1 MRSVIPFSSSSRQD
15 LEWLG
20 ARYALPTTVREGDLI
35 LQPSVDLWM
44 EMPSGKLV
52 GVKPIDPR
60 TPESFA
66 EGLKETMAN
75 PAEGPRRKPARVR
88 VPSAELAESLR
99 TAVGSGIAIRVAP
112 VPELDA
118 VVAGLGEHLQTVG
131 EEPAY
136 LDGDMAPEVVG
147 SLFTAAARLFALAP
161 WRHVAEDQVL
171 RVDLPSFDLNGA
183 ALCVIGGQNQDFGL
197 LLFRSLEDY
206 DEVSRLAD
214 GANRAAAPPAVVTRW
229 SLLSLSFNRKRDTP
243 PPMLEEIARHRWP
256 VAGSKAYP
264 LVMAVAPGGTPTVF
278 TERDYRIMTACTL
291 AFLDFFAKHRS
302 MFEEEVPETIR
313 ESFIAGDGVTVTLT
327 APHEQPRQLRASD
340 FIAGPPDPIAV
351 APSAPRHSAG
361 RNDPCPCGS
370 GKKYKK
376 CHLDADRARPTGP
389 AEGESVHDLDF
400 RLVRSILRFAIDRYG
415 HHWLKVLQEGIEND
429 EAALQ
434 LFFPWAAW
442 TADVDRKRIAETY
455 LEQNGAQVSDEERAW
470 SAAQLASWLS
480 FWEVTHVEPGR
491 IDVRDLLTGERRS
504 VTEVRG
510 ADSLTTRDTLL
521 ARVVD
526 FRGASYFGG
535 THGRPLSPLEASGVA
550 DTVRGIWRIRKGNVP
565 IERLRDGVAG
575 RQMIDWWSDAVST
588 LDERRSKPPVL
599 TNTDGEPLLFVTES
613 FPFDGKT
620 RREIERRVAAMDDV
634 DGLSTEDGETVAVF
648 VRPGNRMHK
657 SWENT
662 VTGRVIVARDT
673 LRIET
678 NSESR
683 ADALRR
689 RVRDACAGLLGEGTR
704 KTESAAGMMRRGKG
718 QPSPEKRRSPGPDE
732 LEVLRQMKEAHYR
745 DWLDT
750 PIPLLGGKTPRAA
763 TRAKKSREQLD
774 LLLRDIENHEG
785 RRPEGERL
793 DVGRLRAALG
803 MDE

>member
-1 MRSVIPFSSSSRQD
+1 M
-15 LEWLG
+15 
-20 ARYALPTTVREGDLI
+20 
-35 LQPSVDLWM
+35 
-44 EMPSGKLV
+44 
-52 GVKPIDPR
+52 
-60 TPESFA
+60 
-66 EGLKETMAN
+66 
-75 PAEGPRRKPARVR
+75 
-88 VPSAELAESLR
+88 
-99 TAVGSGIAIRVAP
+99 AP
-112 VPELDA
+112 VPELDE
-118 VVAGLGEHLQTVG
+118 VVATLAEHLETVG

-136 LDGDMAPEVVG
+136 LDGVMAPEVVG

-171 RVDLPSFDLNGA
+171 RVDLPSFDLDGA
-183 ALCVIGGQNQDFGL
+183 ALCTIGGGGQDFGL
-197 LLFRSLEDY
+197 LLFRSLRDY
-206 DEVSRLAD
+206 EEVSRLAD
-214 GANRAAAPPAVVTRW
+214 GATRAAAAPSVVTRW
-229 SLLSLSFNRKRDTP
+229 SLLSLSFNRKRETP
-243 PPMLEEIARHRWP
+243 PRMIEEIARHRWT

-264 LVMAVAPGGTPTVF
+264 LVMAVAPDGTPTVF

-291 AFLDFFAKHRS
+291 AFIDFLAKHRS
-302 MFEEEVPETIR
+302 MFEEEDPETIR
-313 ESFIAGDGVTVTLT
+313 ESFTAEAGVTVTLT
-327 APHEQPRQLRASD
+327 APYERPRQLRASD
-340 FIAGPPDPIAV
+340 FIAGPPASIAV
-351 APSAPRHSAG
+351 APSAQRHSAG

-376 CHLDADRARPTGP
+376 CHLDVHRARQAGP
-389 AEGESVHDLDF
+389 AEGESVHDLDS
-400 RLVRSILRFAIDRYG
+400 RLVRSILQFAIDRYS
-415 HHWLKVLQEGIEND
+415 HHWLQVLQEGIEND

-455 LEQNGAQVSDEERAW
+455 LVQNSAQLSEEDRAW
-470 SAAQLASWLS
+470 SAAQLTAWLS
-480 FWEVTHVEPGR
+480 CWEVTHVEAGR
-491 IDVRDLLTGERRS
+491 IDVHDLLTGEQRS

-510 ADSLTTRDTLL
+510 ADSLTIRDTIL

-526 FRGASYFGG
+526 FRGTSYFGG

-550 DTVRGIWRIRKGNVP
+550 ATLRGIWRIRKGNVP
-565 IERLRDGVAG
+565 IERLRDTVAG
-575 RQMIDWWSDAVST
+575 RQMIHWWSDAIAT
-588 LDERRSKPPVL
+588 LDERRSKPPAL
-599 TNTDGEPLLFVTES
+599 TNTDGEPLLFVTDS

-620 RREIERRVAAMDDV
+620 RGEIVQRVGALDGV
-634 DGLSTEDGETVAVF
+634 DNLSTEDGETVAVF
-648 VRPGNRMHK
+648 VRPGNRMNK

-704 KTESAAGMMRRGKG
+704 KTKSAAGMMRRA
-718 QPSPEKRRSPGPDE
+718 QREPSPEKRRPPAPEE
-732 LEVLRQMKEAHYR
+732 LEALRQMKEAHYR

-774 LLLRDIENHEG
+774 LLLRDIENREG
-785 RRPEGERL
+785 RLPESERL
-793 DVGRLRAALG
+793 DVGRLRAVLG